1 MRSLSQRRLADET
14 HRMMMSKTLE
24 LLERRPYVVIV
35 TIGIIFSLA
44 YLAAM
49 TLFPRAHGRI
59 IDGDGIQYYAYVR
72 SMVFDADFSFLNDY
86 QLLYGTEDGGVWTTT
101 RTSTDYAIN
110 LMSIGPALLWLP
122 AFLIAYV
129 ATWSINLFGAQIALD
144 GITLPFQLSV
154 GLAGIA
160 YATAG
165 TCLCFRIA
173 KHLFSTE
180 SAFWAV
186 LVTWLASPA
195 IYYSL
200 SAPTYSH
207 ATSLF
212 AVALFVDSWY
222 RTRDRTD
229 LARYLLL
236 GVLAGLVTLVR
247 WQDAIIVLLPL
258 TESAHRLLTK
268 RTPFI
273 VTLQR
278 LAVMAGVTA
287 LTFTPQ
293 MLAWH
298 AIYGEFLLT
307 PQGSGFMRWTDPQI
321 LSVLFSWNHGLFS
334 WTPGLLVASC
344 GLYWLGKRDPVL
356 GVGSALVVFAAI
368 YINASVE
375 DWWAGEAFGARR
387 FISYTPLFAVALTAL
402 VSSLDWFRGK
412 HWVRFAAL
420 GLIVSNVLFVTQYQL
435 AMRGYDNLASY
446 PTTAKQVLL
455 ERFLVPWRLITH
467 SSRN

>member
-1 MRSLSQRRLADET
+1 M
-14 HRMMMSKTLE
+14 
-24 LLERRPYVVIV
+24 
-35 TIGIIFSLA
+35 
-44 YLAAM
+44 
-49 TLFPRAHGRI
+49 
-59 IDGDGIQYYAYVR
+59 
-72 SMVFDADFSFLNDY
+72 
-86 QLLYGTEDGGVWTTT
+86 
-101 RTSTDYAIN
+101 
-110 LMSIGPALLWLP
+110 
-122 AFLIAYV
+122 
-129 ATWSINLFGAQIALD
+129 
-144 GITLPFQLSV
+144 

-268 RTPFI
+268 RTPFT

-298 AIYGEFLLT
+298 AIY
-307 PQGSGFMRWTDPQI
+307 
-321 LSVLFSWNHGLFS
+321 LS
-334 WTPGLLVASC
+334 
-344 GLYWLGKRDPVL
+344 
-356 GVGSALVVFAAI
+356 
-368 YINASVE
+368 
-375 DWWAGEAFGARR
+375 
-387 FISYTPLFAVALTAL
+387 
-402 VSSLDWFRGK
+402 
-412 HWVRFAAL
+412 
-420 GLIVSNVLFVTQYQL
+420 LIH
-435 AMRGYDNLASY
+435 
-446 PTTAKQVLL
+446 
-455 ERFLVPWRLITH
+455 I
-467 SSRN
+467 

>member
-1 MRSLSQRRLADET
+1 
-14 HRMMMSKTLE
+14 MMSNTLE
-24 LLERRPYVVIV
+24 HFERRPYTVIV
-35 TIGIIFSLA
+35 AIGIIFSVA
-44 YLAAM
+44 YLMAM
-49 TLFPRAHGRI
+49 TLFPREHGRI

-72 SMVFDADFSFLNDY
+72 SMVFDADFNFFNDY
-86 QLLYGTEDGGVWTTT
+86 QLLYGNDNGGVWTTT

-122 AFLIAYV
+122 AFLLAY
-129 ATWSINLFGAQIALD
+129 ATSWSINLFGAQIPLD
-144 GITLPFQLSV
+144 GIALPFQLSA

-173 KHLFSTE
+173 KHLFTAE

-200 SAPTYSH
+200 SAPAYSH

-222 RTRDRTD
+222 RTRERTE
-229 LARYLLL
+229 LTRYIVL
-236 GVLAGLVTLVR
+236 GVLIGLVTLVR
-247 WQDAIIVLLPL
+247 WQDAIIVLFPL
-258 TESAHRLLTK
+258 TESAYGLLTRK
-268 RTPFI
+268 TTFT
-273 VTLQR
+273 VTVQR
-278 LAVMAGVTA
+278 LGVMAGAAA

-293 MLAWH
+293 MLAWY
-298 AIYGEFLLT
+298 AIYGQLLLT
-307 PQGSGFMRWTDPQI
+307 PQGSDFMRWTDPQV

-344 GLYWLGKRDPVL
+344 GLYWLVKRDTVL
-356 GVGSALVVFAAI
+356 GLASALVVFTAI

-387 FISYTPLFAVALTAL
+387 FISYTVLFAIALTAL
-402 VSSLDWFRGK
+402 TSALDSFRRPN
-412 HWVRFAAL
+412 WVRFAAIC
-420 GLIVSNVLFVTQYQL
+420 LIISNVLFMTQYQL
-435 AMRGYDNLASY
+435 FMRGYGNLASY

-455 ERFLVPWRLITH
+455 ERFLIPWRLVTQFP
-467 SSRN
+467 RE